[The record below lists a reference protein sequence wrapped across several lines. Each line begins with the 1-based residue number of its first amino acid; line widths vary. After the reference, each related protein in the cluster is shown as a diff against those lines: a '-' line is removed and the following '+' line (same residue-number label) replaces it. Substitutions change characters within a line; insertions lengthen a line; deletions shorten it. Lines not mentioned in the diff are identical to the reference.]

1 MALYGVGFLKL
12 TLLLTPTVGFL
23 KPTPHN
29 SMKKQTKAIRIQTE
43 KSSNREHSVP
53 LYLTSSFTFESA
65 EQGKALFEE
74 TEEGNIYSRFSN
86 PNVTEFVEKVCM
98 LENAEEGIAT
108 GTGMAAVFA
117 SMAALLKSGDHL
129 VACRALFG
137 SAHQIITQIL
147 PKWGITHTYVDATA
161 TEAEWE
167 AAMQPNTKM
176 VYLETPSNPGLE
188 LVDLDMLGRLKTK
201 YGFILNVDNCFA
213 TPILQTPL
221 DFGADLSV
229 HSATKYMDG
238 QGRVLGG
245 IVVGRA
251 DLIQPI
257 RFFARHTGPS
267 LSPFNAWVLSK
278 SLETLDLRMER
289 HCRNALQLAEALETH
304 ADVERVLY
312 PFLPSHPQYDLAKAQ
327 MSAGG
332 AIVTIEL
339 EGGFERVKAFFDA
352 LTIPTLSSNLGD
364 SRTIVT
370 NPNTTTHAK
379 LKPDEK
385 AALGI
390 TPGLIRISVGLE
402 AIEDL
407 IADFTQAVAKSAEV
421 LKENVA

>member
-1 MALYGVGFLKL
+1 
-12 TLLLTPTVGFL
+12 
-23 KPTPHN
+23 
-29 SMKKQTKAIRIQTE
+29 MKKQTKAIRTQTAQTQY
-43 KSSNREHSVP
+43 REHSTP
-53 LYLTSSFTFESA
+53 LFLTSSFTFESA
-65 EQGKALFEE
+65 EQGKELFEE
-74 TEEGNIYSRFSN
+74 SIEGNIYSRFSN
-86 PNVTEFVEKVCM
+86 PNVTEFVDKVCM
-98 LENAEEGIAT
+98 LEGAEEGIAT
-108 GTGMAAVFA
+108 ATGMAAVFA
-117 SMAALLKSGDHL
+117 SMAGLLKSGDHI

-137 SAHQIITQIL
+137 SAHQVITQIL
-147 PKWGITHTYVDATA
+147 AKWGITHTYLDATA
-161 TEAEWE
+161 TEAEWD
-167 AAMQPNTKM
+167 AAIQPNTQM

-188 LVDLDMLGRLKTK
+188 LVDLAMLGRLKEK
-201 YGFILNVDNCFA
+201 HGFILNVDNCFA

-229 HSATKYMDG
+229 HSATKFMDG

-251 DLIQPI
+251 DLIAPI

-267 LSPFNAWVLSK
+267 LSPFNAWTLSK

-289 HCRNALQLAEALETH
+289 HCKNALALAESLEKH
-304 ADVERVLY
+304 PDVATVKY
-312 PFLPSHPQYDLAKAQ
+312 PFLPSHPQYELAKRQ

-332 AIVTIEL
+332 AIVTIDL
-339 EGGFERVKAFFDA
+339 EGGFERVQAFMDA
-352 LTIPTLSSNLGD
+352 LQIASLSSNLGD

-402 AIEDL
+402 AIDDL
-407 IADFTQAVAKSAEV
+407 IEDFAQALTVSAEV
-421 LKENVA
+421 VKEGV

>member
-1 MALYGVGFLKL
+1 MQ
-12 TLLLTPTVGFL
+12 
-23 KPTPHN
+23 
-29 SMKKQTKAIRIQTE
+29 KQTKAIRTQTQQ
-43 KSSNREHSVP
+43 SHNREHSVP
-53 LYLTSSFTFESA
+53 LYLTSSFTFDTA
-65 EQGKALFEE
+65 EQGEALFNE
-74 TEEGNIYSRFSN
+74 TEAGNIYSRFSN
-86 PNVTEFVEKVCM
+86 PNVTEFVDKVCM

-117 SMAALLKSGDHL
+117 SMAALLKSGDHI

-137 SAHQIITQIL
+137 SAHQVITQIL
-147 PKWGITHTYVDATA
+147 SKWGITHTYVDATA
-161 TEAEWE
+161 PESEWE
-167 AAMQPNTKM
+167 AAMQSNTRM

-188 LVDLDMLGRLKTK
+188 LVDLEMLARLKAR

-213 TPILQTPL
+213 TPVLQTPI

-267 LSPFNAWVLSK
+267 LSPFNAWILSK
-278 SLETLDLRMER
+278 SLETMDLRMER
-289 HCRNALQLAEALETH
+289 HCRNALALAEALESH
-304 ADVERVLY
+304 DEVGRVLY
-312 PFLPSHPQYDLAKAQ
+312 PFLPSHPQYELAKRQ

-332 AIVTIEL
+332 GIITIEL
-339 EGGFERVKAFFDA
+339 EGGFERVKAFYDA

-390 TPGLIRISVGLE
+390 TPGLVRISVGLE

-407 IADFTQAVAKSAEV
+407 IDDFTQAVEKSAEV
-421 LKENVA
+421 MKENVAQL

>member
-1 MALYGVGFLKL
+1 MQ
-12 TLLLTPTVGFL
+12 
-23 KPTPHN
+23 
-29 SMKKQTKAIRIQTE
+29 KQTKAIRIQAE
-43 KSSNREHSVP
+43 KSQNREHSVP
-53 LYLTSSFTFESA
+53 LYLTSSFAFESA

-86 PNVTEFVEKVCM
+86 PNVSEFVAKVCM
-98 LENAEEGIAT
+98 LENAEDGIAT

-117 SMAALLKSGDHL
+117 SMAGLLKSGDHL

-147 PKWGITHTYVDATA
+147 SKWGITHTYVDASA

-167 AAMQPNTKM
+167 AAIQPNTRM

-188 LVDLDMLGRLKTK
+188 LVDLEMLGRLKQK

-213 TPILQTPL
+213 TPILQTPIN
-221 DFGADLSV
+221 FGADLSV

-289 HCRNALQLAEALETH
+289 HCRNALQLAEALDTH
-304 ADVERVLY
+304 VEVERVLY
-312 PFLPSHPQYDLAKAQ
+312 PFLPSHPQYELARRQ

-339 EGGFERVKAFFDA
+339 EGGFERVSAFFRCAPDSD
-352 LTIPTLSSNLGD
+352 TI
-364 SRTIVT
+364 
-370 NPNTTTHAK
+370 
-379 LKPDEK
+379 
-385 AALGI
+385 
-390 TPGLIRISVGLE
+390 LE
-402 AIEDL
+402 PW
-407 IADFTQAVAKSAEV
+407 
-421 LKENVA
+421 

>member
-1 MALYGVGFLKL
+1 
-12 TLLLTPTVGFL
+12 
-23 KPTPHN
+23 
-29 SMKKQTKAIRIQTE
+29 MKKQTKAIRIQTA
-43 KSSNREHSVP
+43 KSLNREHSVP
-53 LYLTSSFTFESA
+53 LYLTSSFAFDSA
-65 EQGKALFEE
+65 EQGKALFDE

-86 PNVTEFVEKVCM
+86 PNVSEFVEKVCM
-98 LENAEEGIAT
+98 LENAEDGIAT

-117 SMAALLKSGDHL
+117 SMAGLLKSGDHI

-147 PKWGITHTYVDATA
+147 SKWGITHTYVDATA
-161 TEAEWE
+161 TEADWE
-167 AAMQPNTKM
+167 AAIQPATGTPTAKM

-188 LVDLDMLGRLKTK
+188 LVDLEMLARLKAK

-221 DFGADLSV
+221 DYGADLSV

-289 HCRNALQLAEALETH
+289 HCRNALQLAEALESH
-304 ADVERVLY
+304 PDVERVLY
-312 PFLPSHPQYDLAKAQ
+312 PFLPSHPQYDLAKKQ

-339 EGGFERVKAFFDA
+339 EGGFERVKAFYDA

-379 LKPDEK
+379 LKPEEK

-390 TPGLIRISVGLE
+390 TPGLIRVSVGLE

-407 IADFTQAVAKSAEV
+407 IEDFAQAATKSAEV
-421 LKENVA
+421 LKEKVA

>member
-1 MALYGVGFLKL
+1 
-12 TLLLTPTVGFL
+12 
-23 KPTPHN
+23 
-29 SMKKQTKAIRIQTE
+29 MKKQTKAIRTQT
-43 KSSNREHSVP
+43 KQSQNREHSVP

-86 PNVTEFVEKVCM
+86 PNVTEFVDKVCM

-117 SMAALLKSGDHL
+117 SMAALLKSGDHI

-137 SAHQIITQIL
+137 SAHQVITQIL
-147 PKWGITHTYVDATA
+147 SKWGITHTYVDASA

-167 AAMQPNTKM
+167 AVMQPNTRM

-188 LVDLDMLGRLKTK
+188 LVDLAMLARLKAK

-213 TPILQTPL
+213 TPILQTPI

-229 HSATKYMDG
+229 HSATKFMDG

-245 IVVGRA
+245 IVVGRS

-289 HCRNALQLAEALETH
+289 HCRNALQLAEALDAH
-304 ADVERVLY
+304 DDVERTLY
-312 PFLPSHPQYDLAKAQ
+312 PFLPSHPQYDLAKRQ

-339 EGGFERVKAFFDA
+339 AGGFERVKAFFDA
-352 LTIPTLSSNLGD
+352 LTIPSLSSNLGD

-407 IADFTQAVAKSAEV
+407 IQDFTQALEKSAEV
-421 LKENVA
+421 VKEQVA

>member
-1 MALYGVGFLKL
+1 
-12 TLLLTPTVGFL
+12 
-23 KPTPHN
+23 
-29 SMKKQTKAIRIQTE
+29 MKKQTKAIRTQTQQTQY
-43 KSSNREHSVP
+43 REHSTP
-53 LYLTSSFTFESA
+53 LFLTSSFTFESA
-65 EQGKALFEE
+65 EQGKDLFEE
-74 TEEGNIYSRFSN
+74 TIEGNIYSRFSN
-86 PNVTEFVEKVCM
+86 PNVTEFVDKVCM
-98 LENAEEGIAT
+98 LEGAEEGIAT
-108 GTGMAAVFA
+108 ATGMAAVFA
-117 SMAALLKSGDHL
+117 SMAGLLKSGDHI

-147 PKWGITHTYVDATA
+147 AKWGITHTYLDATA

-167 AAMQPNTKM
+167 AAIQANGERPAARM

-188 LVDLDMLGRLKTK
+188 LVDLAMLGRLKAK

-245 IVVGRA
+245 IVVGPKE
-251 DLIQPI
+251 LIAPI

-267 LSPFNAWVLSK
+267 LSPFNAWTLSK
-278 SLETLDLRMER
+278 SLETLELRMER
-289 HCRNALQLAEALETH
+289 HCSNALALAQALDQH
-304 ADVERVLY
+304 PDVATVKY
-312 PFLPSHPQYDLAKAQ
+312 PFLPSHPQYELAKAQ
-327 MSAGG
+327 MNAGG

-339 EGGFERVKAFFDA
+339 EGGFERVQAFMEA
-352 LTIPTLSSNLGD
+352 LEIPTLSSNLGD

-402 AIEDL
+402 HIDDL
-407 IADFTQAVAKSAEV
+407 IADFEQAVAVSADVVRERV
-421 LKENVA
+421 

>member
-1 MALYGVGFLKL
+1 
-12 TLLLTPTVGFL
+12 
-23 KPTPHN
+23 
-29 SMKKQTKAIRIQTE
+29 MKKQTLAIRTQTPQTGY
-43 KSSNREHSVP
+43 REHSTP
-53 LYLTSSFTFESA
+53 LFLTSSFTFEDA

-74 TEEGNIYSRFSN
+74 TEAGNIYSRFSN
-86 PNVTEFVEKVCM
+86 PNVTEFVDKVCM
-98 LENAEEGIAT
+98 LEGAEDGIAT

-117 SMAALLKSGDHL
+117 SMAGLLKSGDHL

-147 PKWGITHTYVDATA
+147 SKWGITHTYVDATA

-167 AAMQPNTKM
+167 AAIQPTAGSPTARM

-188 LVDLDMLGRLKTK
+188 LVDLAMLGRLKAK

-213 TPILQTPL
+213 TPILQTPI

-229 HSATKYMDG
+229 HSATKFMDG

-267 LSPFNAWVLSK
+267 LSPFNAWILSK

-289 HCRNALQLAEALETH
+289 HCRNALALAEALEKH
-304 ADVERVLY
+304 PDVERVLY
-312 PFLPSHPQYDLAKAQ
+312 PFLESHPQYELAKAQ

-332 AIVTIEL
+332 AIITIEL
-339 EGGFERVKAFFDA
+339 EGGFERVQAFMDA
-352 LTIPTLSSNLGD
+352 LQIPSLSSNLGD

-407 IADFTQAVAKSAEV
+407 IEDFEQAVAVSAEV
-421 LKENVA
+421 MKEQV

>member
-1 MALYGVGFLKL
+1 MQ
-12 TLLLTPTVGFL
+12 
-23 KPTPHN
+23 
-29 SMKKQTKAIRIQTE
+29 KQTKAIRIQTE
-43 KSSNREHSVP
+43 KSLNREHSVP
-53 LYLTSSFTFESA
+53 LYLTSSFAFESA
-65 EQGKALFEE
+65 EQGKALFDE
-74 TEEGNIYSRFSN
+74 TEAGNIYSRFSN
-86 PNVTEFVEKVCM
+86 PNVSEFVEKVCM
-98 LENAEEGIAT
+98 LENAEDGIAT

-117 SMAALLKSGDHL
+117 SMAALLKSGDHI

-147 PKWGITHTYVDATA
+147 SKWGITHTYVDATA
-161 TEAEWE
+161 TEADWE

-188 LVDLDMLGRLKTK
+188 LVDLEMLVRLKAK

-221 DFGADLSV
+221 DLGADLSV

-245 IVVGRA
+245 IVVGSKE
-251 DLIQPI
+251 LIQPI

-289 HCRNALQLAEALETH
+289 HCRNALQLAEALDVH
-304 ADVERVLY
+304 PDVERTLY
-312 PFLPSHPQYDLAKAQ
+312 PFLPSHPQYELARKQ

-407 IADFTQAVAKSAEV
+407 IADFTQAVEKSAEV
-421 LKENVA
+421 IREKVA